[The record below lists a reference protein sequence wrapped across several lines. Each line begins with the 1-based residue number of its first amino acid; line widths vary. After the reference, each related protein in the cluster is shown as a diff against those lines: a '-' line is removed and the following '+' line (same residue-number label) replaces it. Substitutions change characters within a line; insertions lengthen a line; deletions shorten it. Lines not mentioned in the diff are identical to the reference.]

1 MEERTDRQILESIER
16 RLRELEAGMDRVPG
30 TAGERETEGEK
41 KKFARRMTLFVVAM
55 NLVFALLTFLC
66 YVFLPELFAV
76 TFGLFFVF
84 LILATGLAVD
94 AFVLP
99 VDTFRRISSNAIATA
114 LFWLSIVFLAVSG
127 VRIGTSIISDPFG
140 GEEGSRGYHSA
151 AGVVEAEPNAGTER
165 GGAGGA
171 EALTVPADADA
182 RLPDAAA
189 RGAAGEAESEQ

>member
-140 GEEGSRGYHSA
+140 GEEAARPVEQVHVPGEAGDTGSGEGSHNGARSSSARSGAAAPSQDAGVQGGSR
-151 AGVVEAEPNAGTER
+151 EASR
-165 GGAGGA
+165 
-171 EALTVPADADA
+171 
-182 RLPDAAA
+182 
-189 RGAAGEAESEQ
+189 